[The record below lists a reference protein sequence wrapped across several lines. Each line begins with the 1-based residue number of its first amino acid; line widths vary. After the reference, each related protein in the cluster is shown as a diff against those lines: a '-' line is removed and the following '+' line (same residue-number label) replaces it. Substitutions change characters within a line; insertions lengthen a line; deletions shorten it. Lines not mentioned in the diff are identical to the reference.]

1 MQKTS
6 QKLFGKWSRDKI
18 KKTMQLEPTR
28 NVTENMFLL
37 LQTSQEFILRDFL
50 DLETR
55 KQSLDIV
62 RLAYYVHFPLVF
74 PPTAL
79 VKDYPFHA
87 LNKIH
92 ECWKHWVLID
102 RYPVVPVIE
111 TLCLGNFI
119 ADLDDFATEQMLDCI
134 ETGNALKVTGLPKEI
149 ELEILKVLHGEHL
162 VQFLYVY
169 DEDLPIRKSFE

>member
-1 MQKTS
+1 M
-6 QKLFGKWSRDKI
+6 
-18 KKTMQLEPTR
+18 
-28 NVTENMFLL
+28 
-37 LQTSQEFILRDFL
+37 
-50 DLETR
+50 
-55 KQSLDIV
+55 
-62 RLAYYVHFPLVF
+62 
-74 PPTAL
+74 
-79 VKDYPFHA
+79 
-87 LNKIH
+87 
-92 ECWKHWVLID
+92 
-102 RYPVVPVIE
+102 PVIE